1 VTLNFASADRA
12 RRAVRLARLLDAVA
26 SEVPPLHHA
35 RPLAPEAELAQR
47 VEAASDALAVAPEPV
62 VRRGAAF
69 IADALA
75 LEQRLSAHG
84 IALSELRVSP
94 RVRHGARF
102 VLRESA
108 LVAFALPVAVV
119 DRVAHDLPVRLA
131 RAMARRSLAADP
143 SRDQPAMRTI
153 LLAIALLSIWYL
165 VIGIML
171 DHWLGAGV
179 AVITLGVMFLSASAE
194 LALRD
199 RVARAW
205 RRARSYLVLRA
216 DPALRSAALA
226 DAARLLEEARTLEA
240 LLAESSRAS
249 RVSSEAQASG
259 ASTESPMR

>member
-1 VTLNFASADRA
+1 
-12 RRAVRLARLLDAVA
+12 
-26 SEVPPLHHA
+26 
-35 RPLAPEAELAQR
+35 
-47 VEAASDALAVAPEPV
+47 
-62 VRRGAAF
+62 
-69 IADALA
+69 
-75 LEQRLSAHG
+75 
-84 IALSELRVSP
+84 
-94 RVRHGARF
+94 
-102 VLRESA
+102 
-108 LVAFALPVAVV
+108 
-119 DRVAHDLPVRLA
+119 
-131 RAMARRSLAADP
+131 
-143 SRDQPAMRTI
+143 MRTI